1 MKRRIRIALKI
12 VTTLAVVCIVFLWFV
27 GTALTA
33 SANRPV
39 KLPGNLAE
47 SPVTFASASGAQLK
61 GNFLAGT
68 PGKGVIILMHG
79 VRGNRSD
86 MADHAQLFLAQ
97 GYSVLLFDF
106 QAHGESAAKRITSG
120 YLESMDAA
128 AAVAFVRTNSPG
140 EKIAVLGASL
150 GGAAAVLAEPP
161 LQVDGMILELVY
173 ADIDRAVKNRTAIVL
188 GDWSRIFSPLLTW
201 QLKLRVGVNADWLNP
216 EGKIAQISCPKLI
229 IAGERD
235 RHTTVADS
243 RALYAAASEPKEL
256 WIVPEAGH
264 VNLYAAAESEY
275 EKRVLAFLER
285 TLRGQTNSSAK

>member
-1 MKRRIRIALKI
+1 VKRRIRIALKI
-12 VTTLAVVCIVFLWFV
+12 AGALASVCVLFLWFV

-39 KLPGNLAE
+39 KLPANLSA
-47 SPVTFASASGAQLK
+47 SPVTIASASGAQLR
-61 GNFLAGT
+61 GNFLAGNT
-68 PGKGVIILMHG
+68 SKGVIILMHG

-86 MADHAQLFLAQ
+86 MADHAQLFLAH
-97 GYSVLLFDF
+97 GYSILLFDF

-128 AAVAFVRTNSPG
+128 AAVAFVRTNASG
-140 EKIAVLGASL
+140 EKIAILGASL

-161 LQVDGMILELVY
+161 LQVDAMILELVY
-173 ADIDRAVKNRTAIVL
+173 PDIDRAVKNRTAIVL
-188 GDWSRIFSPLLTW
+188 GNWSRVFSPFLTW
-201 QLKLRVGVNADWLNP
+201 QLKFRVGVNADWLSP
-216 EGKIAQISCPKLI
+216 ERKIAQINCPKLI

-256 WIVPEAGH
+256 WIVPNAGH
-264 VNLYAAAESEY
+264 VNLYAAAQSEY

-285 TLRGQTNSSAK
+285 TLRAGANLQSK